1 MNQVGNTMINIDR
14 ALRSS
19 IRTGKVLLGSNRTV
33 EAGLNGQ
40 AKLIIYAEDCPQE
53 VRTQLESIDLP
64 LYGYQ
69 GMGKDLGS
77 ACGKP
82 FSVAALAVI
91 EPGDSE
97 IMALLR
103 EIRGV
108 EA

>member
-1 MNQVGNTMINIDR
+1 MINIDR

-19 IRTGKVLLGSNRTV
+19 IRTGKVVLGSNRTV

-40 AKLIIYAEDCPQE
+40 AKLIICAEDCPHD
-53 VRTQLESIDLP
+53 VRAQLDSIDLP

-77 ACGKP
+77 PCGRP
-82 FSVAALAVI
+82 FSVATLAVI
-91 EPGDSE
+91 EPGESE

>member
-1 MNQVGNTMINIDR
+1 MINVDR

-19 IRTGKVLLGSNRTV
+19 IRTGNVLLGSNRTV
-33 EAGLNGQ
+33 EAGLGGK
-40 AKLIIYAEDCPQE
+40 AKLIVYSADCPMD
-53 VRTQLESIDLP
+53 VRMQLETIDVP
-64 LYGYQ
+64 VYGYQ

-82 FSVAALAVI
+82 FSVAALAII

-97 IMALLR
+97 ILALQR

>member
-1 MNQVGNTMINIDR
+1 MINIDR

-19 IRTGKVLLGSNRTV
+19 IKTGKVVLGSNRTV
-33 EAGLNGQ
+33 EIGSSGQ
-40 AKLIIYAEDCPQE
+40 AKLVICAADCPTD
-53 VRTQLESIDLP
+53 VRMQLASMDVP
-64 LYGYQ
+64 VYGFE

-82 FSVAALAVI
+82 FSVATLAII

-108 EA
+108 ENE

>member
-1 MNQVGNTMINIDR
+1 MINVDR

-19 IRTGKVLLGSNRTV
+19 IRTGNVMLGSNRTI
-33 EAGLNGQ
+33 EAGLGGQ
-40 AKLIIYAEDCPQE
+40 AKLIVYAADCPDD
-53 VRTQLESIDLP
+53 VRMQLEGIDVP
-64 LYGYQ
+64 AYAYQ

-97 IMALLR
+97 IMALQR

-108 EA
+108 VA

>member
-1 MNQVGNTMINIDR
+1 MINVDR

-19 IRTGKVLLGSNRTV
+19 LRTGKVVLGSNRTV
-33 EAGLNGQ
+33 EAGLSGQ
-40 AKLIIYAEDCPQE
+40 AKLVIYAADCPEE
-53 VRTQLESIDLP
+53 VRMQLETIDVP
-64 LYGYQ
+64 VYGYQ

-82 FSVAALAVI
+82 FSVATLAII

-97 IMALLR
+97 IMALQR

>member
-1 MNQVGNTMINIDR
+1 MINVDR

-19 IRTGKVLLGSNRTV
+19 IRTGKVVLGSNKTI
-33 EAGLNGQ
+33 ETGQSGQ
-40 AKLIIYAEDCPQE
+40 AKLIIYAVDCPQD
-53 VRTQLESIDLP
+53 VRERIESMDTPI
-64 LYGYQ
+64 YSYQ

-82 FSVAALAVI
+82 FSVATLAVI

-103 EIRGV
+103 
-108 EA
+108 

>member
-1 MNQVGNTMINIDR
+1 MINVDR

-19 IRTGKVLLGSNRTV
+19 IRTGKVILGSNMTV
-33 EAGLNGQ
+33 EAGLSGQ
-40 AKLIIYAEDCPQE
+40 AKLIIYSTDCPQD
-53 VRTQLESIDLP
+53 VRTQLDSMDLP
-64 LYGYQ
+64 VYGYQ

-82 FSVAALAVI
+82 FSIAALAVI

-108 EA
+108 VNE

>member
-1 MNQVGNTMINIDR
+1 MINVDR

-19 IRTGKVLLGSNRTV
+19 IRTGKVVLGSNRTI
-33 EAGLNGQ
+33 ETGQSGQ
-40 AKLIIYAEDCPQE
+40 AKLIIYAADCPQD
-53 VRTQLESIDLP
+53 VRAQLESIDSP
-64 LYGYQ
+64 VYGYQ

-82 FSVAALAVI
+82 FSVAALAVV

>member
-1 MNQVGNTMINIDR
+1 MINVDR

-19 IRTGKVLLGSNRTV
+19 IRTGNVVLGSNRTV
-33 EAGLNGQ
+33 EAGIGGQ
-40 AKLIIYAEDCPQE
+40 AKLIIYAIDCPAN
-53 VRTQLESIDLP
+53 VRMHLESMDLP
-64 LYGYQ
+64 VYGYQ

-82 FSVAALAVI
+82 FSVAALAII

-97 IMALLR
+97 IMALQR

>member
-1 MNQVGNTMINIDR
+1 MINIDR

-19 IRTGKVLLGSNRTV
+19 IRTGKVVLGSNRTV

-40 AKLIIYAEDCPQE
+40 AKLIIYAEDCPQM
-53 VRTQLESIDLP
+53 VRAQLDSIDLP
-64 LYGYQ
+64 VYGYQ

>member
-1 MNQVGNTMINIDR
+1 MINVDR

-19 IRTGKVLLGSNRTV
+19 IRTGNVVLGSNRTV
-33 EAGLNGQ
+33 EAGIGGQ
-40 AKLIIYAEDCPQE
+40 AKLIIYAIDCPE
-53 VRTQLESIDLP
+53 DVRMHLESMDLP
-64 LYGYQ
+64 VYGYQ

-82 FSVAALAVI
+82 FSVAALAII

-97 IMALLR
+97 IMALQR

-108 EA
+108 LA

>member
-1 MNQVGNTMINIDR
+1 MINVDR

-19 IRTGKVLLGSNRTV
+19 IRTGKVMLGSNKTID
-33 EAGLNGQ
+33 AGLSGQ
-40 AKLIIYAEDCPQE
+40 AKLIIYAADCPQE
-53 VRTQLESIDLP
+53 VRMQLETVDVPVYS
-64 LYGYQ
+64 YQ
-69 GMGKDLGS
+69 GIGKDLGS

-91 EPGDSE
+91 EPGESE

>member
-1 MNQVGNTMINIDR
+1 MINVDR

-19 IRTGKVLLGSNRTV
+19 IRTGKVVLGSNRTI
-33 EAGLNGQ
+33 ETGQSGQ
-40 AKLIIYAEDCPQE
+40 AKLIIYAVDCPQG
-53 VRTQLESIDLP
+53 VREQLDSMDIP
-64 LYGYQ
+64 IYGYQ

-82 FSVAALAVI
+82 FSVATLAII

-103 EIRGV
+103 
-108 EA
+108 

>member
-1 MNQVGNTMINIDR
+1 MINIDR

-19 IRTGKVLLGSNRTV
+19 IKTGKVVLGSNRTV
-33 EAGLNGQ
+33 EIGSSGQ
-40 AKLIIYAEDCPQE
+40 AKLVICATDCPTD
-53 VRTQLESIDLP
+53 VRMQLESMDVP
-64 LYGYQ
+64 VYGFE

-82 FSVAALAVI
+82 FSVATLAVI

-108 EA
+108 ENE

>member
-1 MNQVGNTMINIDR
+1 MINVDR

-19 IRTGKVLLGSNRTV
+19 IRTGKVMLGSNKTV
-33 EAGLNGQ
+33 DAGLSGQ
-40 AKLIIYAEDCPQE
+40 AKLIIYAADCPQD
-53 VRTQLESIDLP
+53 VRMQLETVDVPVYS
-64 LYGYQ
+64 YQ

>member
-1 MNQVGNTMINIDR
+1 MINIDR

-19 IRTGKVLLGSNRTV
+19 IKTGKVVLGSNSTV
-33 EAGLNGQ
+33 EIGSSGQ
-40 AKLIIYAEDCPQE
+40 AKLVICAADCPTD
-53 VRTQLESIDLP
+53 VRVQLESMDVPI
-64 LYGYQ
+64 YGFE

-82 FSVAALAVI
+82 FSVATLAVI

-108 EA
+108 ENE

>member
-1 MNQVGNTMINIDR
+1 MINIDR

-19 IRTGKVLLGSNRTV
+19 IRTGKVVLGSNLTV
-33 EAGLNGQ
+33 EAGASGL
-40 AKLIIYAEDCPQE
+40 AKLVINAIDCPEE
-53 VRTQLESIDLP
+53 VSRELKEVDVPVYNYSGRGT
-64 LYGYQ
+64 
-69 GMGKDLGS
+69 DLGS

-103 EIRGV
+103 EIRGI
-108 EA
+108 EDE

>member
-1 MNQVGNTMINIDR
+1 MINIDR

-19 IRTGKVLLGSNRTV
+19 IRTGKVVLGSNKTV
-33 EAGLNGQ
+33 EIGSSGQ
-40 AKLIIYAEDCPQE
+40 AKLIIYAADCPID
-53 VRTQLESIDLP
+53 VRMQLESMDVP
-64 LYGYQ
+64 VYVFE

-82 FSVAALAVI
+82 FSVATLAVI

-108 EA
+108 ENE

>member
-1 MNQVGNTMINIDR
+1 MINVDR

-19 IRTGKVLLGSNRTV
+19 IRTGNVVLGSNRTI
-33 EAGLNGQ
+33 ETGLNGQ
-40 AKLIIYAEDCPQE
+40 AKLIIYAVDCPQD
-53 VRTQLESIDLP
+53 VRSQLDSMDVP
-64 LYGYQ
+64 VYGYE

-82 FSVAALAVI
+82 FSVATLAII

>member
-1 MNQVGNTMINIDR
+1 MINIDR

-40 AKLIIYAEDCPQE
+40 AKLIIYAEDCPQD
-53 VRTQLESIDLP
+53 VRMQLESIDLP

>member
-1 MNQVGNTMINIDR
+1 
-14 ALRSS
+14 
-19 IRTGKVLLGSNRTV
+19 
-33 EAGLNGQ
+33 
-40 AKLIIYAEDCPQE
+40 LIIFAVDCPAD
-53 VRTQLESIDLP
+53 VRAQLETMDVPVYS
-64 LYGYQ
+64 YQ

-82 FSVAALAVI
+82 FSVAALAII

-97 IMALLR
+97 IMALQR